1 MYEVAIVIFLLVCVA
16 LVALILVQQGKG
28 AGMGASFGQGASQTV
43 FGSVGSGN
51 FLTRSTWFLILLFFA
66 ICLFIGWMQQSA
78 HKSNTSDFSNIGAGT
93 EQTETAAPAPSAPAA
108 PTTGAP
114 AAPSA
119 GAPADKS
126 AAPASEA
133 PAAAPSAPAAP
144 SAGSEAPASK

>member
-66 ICLFIGWMQQSA
+66 ICLLIGWMQKSA
-78 HKSNTSDFSNIGAGT
+78 HETNTSDFSNIGAGAAQT
-93 EQTETAAPAPSAPAA
+93 EQADQK
-108 PTTGAP
+108 AP
-114 AAPSA
+114 AAPSTD
-119 GAPADKS
+119 APATDAPVAGGS
-126 AAPASEA
+126 ESSGTDAPA
-133 PAAAPSAPAAP
+133 
-144 SAGSEAPASK
+144 K